1 METIIK
7 ALKDLHG
14 DIQVKAGETAKMDEA
29 KANFHAKRGNVE
41 IVKTKE
47 LKLKKDNGNDELN

>member
-1 METIIK
+1 METVIK

-14 DIQVKAGETAKMDEA
+14 IVEVKAGETASMDEA
-29 KANFHAKRGNVE
+29 RANFHAKRGNVE

-47 LKLKKDNGNDELN
+47 LKLKKDNGNNESN